1 MMKILIALGIVIAI
15 LVIIY
20 LVFCLFTFG
29 GALWIAVKEW
39 LHLRRDIKEI
49 MEDDTD
55 VK

>member
-1 MMKILIALGIVIAI
+1 MMKILIALGIVVAI

-20 LVFCLFTFG
+20 IVFCLVTFG
-29 GALWIAVKEW
+29 GTLWVVVKEW
-39 LHLRRDIKEI
+39 LHLRKDIKEI